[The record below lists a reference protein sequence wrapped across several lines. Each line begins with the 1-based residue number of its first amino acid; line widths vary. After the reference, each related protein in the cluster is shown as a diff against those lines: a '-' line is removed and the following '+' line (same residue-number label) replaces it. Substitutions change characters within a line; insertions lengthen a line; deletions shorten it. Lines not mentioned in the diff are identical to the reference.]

1 MVDADTL
8 FREIL
13 EEKALLAEISQKLEG
28 DEDLLLQYPD
38 STKDLYL
45 KAGESYERELQINR
59 RLRYLS
65 LDVPDGVLLQIFRNN
80 SLWLFAEGEI
90 GAIQFKN
97 GVHFE
102 VFKVVVVNS
111 SEIDQKW
118 SLRVLFS

>member
-45 KAGESYERELQINR
+45 KAGESYERELQI
-59 RLRYLS
+59 
-65 LDVPDGVLLQIFRNN
+65 
-80 SLWLFAEGEI
+80 I
-90 GAIQFKN
+90 G
-97 GVHFE
+97 G
-102 VFKVVVVNS
+102 
-111 SEIDQKW
+111 
-118 SLRVLFS
+118 